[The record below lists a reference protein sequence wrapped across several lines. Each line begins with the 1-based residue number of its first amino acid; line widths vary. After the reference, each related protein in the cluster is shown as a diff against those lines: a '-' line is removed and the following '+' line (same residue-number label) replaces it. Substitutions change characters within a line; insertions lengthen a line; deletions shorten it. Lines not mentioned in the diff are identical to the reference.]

1 MDGKWMEEMAMGRED
16 KGEEGTVN
24 KSGRDRSVTLQRKRS
39 EEENGRQCA
48 GLEGFIYTKCR
59 RGKRIRKRE
68 EKDLW

>member
-39 EEENGRQCA
+39 EEENGR
-48 GLEGFIYTKCR
+48 
-59 RGKRIRKRE
+59 
-68 EKDLW
+68 